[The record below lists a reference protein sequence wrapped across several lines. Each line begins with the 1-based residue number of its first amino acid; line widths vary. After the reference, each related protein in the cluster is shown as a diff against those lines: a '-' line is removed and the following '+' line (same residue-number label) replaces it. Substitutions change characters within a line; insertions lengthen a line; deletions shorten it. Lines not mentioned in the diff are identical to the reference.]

1 MKKFIKILVI
11 IITVL
16 LLTSCTIRE
25 GEVKDRV
32 TSPENNLPP
41 ISGKWI
47 IEDLKKET
55 TENLI
60 EDNYIGK
67 EALFHKDGVVIG
79 GDYSSH
85 PSFKIKNVNAID
97 YLLYK
102 YKTSAKTLGITDE
115 KIQVVTILNENK
127 YFYEFIKYGK
137 DSMFVNIEDKFYSM
151 KKVVDEVSLEEIE
164 RYINVEKSI
173 MRTLG
178 AVEDENLKSGIL
190 IGIKIPSYDEKNQ
203 ASIWEYKTIWI
214 NSQNKRIEGLYELD
228 QLLVPRKN
236 GFWMI
241 DNKREQIGSS
251 TIDELV
257 AIPQFKLDEGVNVL
271 DDSNYTL
278 ETENITVEEK
288 LVPSIIKN
296 ILFIGNDYISV
307 ENIDL
312 DRNDRKTFQI
322 YAIDNL
328 TDKKPIK
335 LSDLIGEDGTNIF
348 YDGASSILSLDK
360 TIIPNEENI
369 ALVRKNGYWIM
380 RGRVNYKQNDEELS
394 KDFNIKAIPP
404 KEMVSYDELSIPWE
418 AIRLMVPDVVD
429 VFTSPNNDFIVVI
442 TMSHLVIYSIE
453 AGDIVNQPVA
463 KIKLPYDAKVI
474 MSEWALGRY
483 AGIWQNEVIKNNGVK
498 LEY

>member
-1 MKKFIKILVI
+1 MKRIIKILVI
-11 IITVL
+11 LMTL
-16 LLTSCTIRE
+16 LILTSCTIRE

-32 TSPENNLPP
+32 ISPENNLPP

-47 IEDLKKET
+47 IGDLNKAT
-55 TENLI
+55 NNNPTDDI
-60 EDNYIGK
+60 IIGK

-79 GDYSSH
+79 GDYSSN

-137 DSMFVNIEDKFYSM
+137 DSMFVNIDDKFYRLE
-151 KKVVDEVSLEEIE
+151 KIVDEVSLEEIE

-173 MRTLG
+173 MRSLG

-203 ASIWEYKTIWI
+203 AALWNYKTIWI

-228 QLLVPRKN
+228 KLLVPRKN
-236 GFWMI
+236 GFWII
-241 DNKREQIGSS
+241 DNKREHIGAS
-251 TIDELV
+251 TLDELV
-257 AIPQFKLDEGVNVL
+257 AIPQFKVDEGVNVL
-271 DDSNYTL
+271 DDFIYTL

-288 LVPSIIKN
+288 IVPSIIKN

-312 DRNDRKTFQI
+312 DRNDRKTFQV

-328 TDKKPIK
+328 ADKKPIK
-335 LSDLIGEDGTNIF
+335 LSDLIGTDGTNIF
-348 YDGASSILSLDK
+348 YEGASSALSLDK
-360 TIIPNEENI
+360 MIIPNEENV
-369 ALVRKNGYWIM
+369 ALARKNGYWIM
-380 RGRVNYKQNDEELS
+380 KGRVNYKQNDEELY

-429 VFTSPNNDFIVVI
+429 VFISPNNEFIVVL
-442 TMSHLVIYSIE
+442 TQSNLVIYAIE

-474 MSEWALGRY
+474 MSEWAIGRY
-483 AGIWQNEVIKNNGVK
+483 ANIWQDEVIKNNGIK

>member
-1 MKKFIKILVI
+1 MRKHIKIVI
-11 IITVL
+11 IIITLL
-16 LLTSCTIRE
+16 LLTSCNIKE

-32 TSPENNLPP
+32 VSPENNLPP
-41 ISGKWI
+41 INGKWI
-47 IEDLKKET
+47 IEGLSKEAN
-55 TENLI
+55 ENPA
-60 EDNYIGK
+60 DDDYIGK

-79 GDYSSH
+79 GDYSNN

-127 YFYEFIKYGK
+127 YFYEFIKYDK
-137 DSMFVNIEDKFYSM
+137 DSMFVNIDEKFYRM
-151 KKVVDEVSLEEIE
+151 KKVTDEVSFEEIE

-190 IGIKIPSYDEKNQ
+190 IGMKIPSYDEKRQ
-203 ASIWEYKTIWI
+203 APLWEYKTIWI
-214 NSQNKRIEGLYELD
+214 NSQNRRIEGLYELD
-228 QLLVPRKN
+228 KLLVPRKN
-236 GFWMI
+236 GFWVI
-241 DNKREQIGSS
+241 DNIRNHIGES
-251 TIDELV
+251 TSDELV
-257 AIPQFKLDEGVNVL
+257 AIPQFKQDVGVNVL
-271 DDSNYTL
+271 DDSNFTFG
-278 ETENITVEEK
+278 TENITLEEK
-288 LVPSIIKN
+288 VIPSIIKN

-312 DRNDRKTFQI
+312 DRNSRKTLQV
-322 YAIDNL
+322 YTIDNL
-328 TDKKPIK
+328 ADKKPIS
-335 LSDLIGEDGTNIF
+335 LSDLIGLDGKDIF
-348 YDGASSILSLDK
+348 YEGASSALPLDK
-360 TIIPNEENI
+360 SIIPNEENVG
-369 ALVRKNGYWIM
+369 LVRKNGYWIM
-380 RGRVNYKQNDEELS
+380 RGRVNYKQNDEELN

-429 VFTSPNNDFIVVI
+429 VFISPNNEFIVVI
-442 TMSHLVIYSIE
+442 TQSNLVIYAIE
-453 AGDIVNQPVA
+453 GSDIVNQPVA

-483 AGIWQNEVIKNNGVK
+483 ANIWQNEVINHNGIK